1 MFSSDGKLPSLVH
14 IVLPG
19 LGCQSILSSHDVGDG
34 EGAGVTRGD
43 NGDKLGEGVG
53 FIVGFF
59 VTIGTDSIGLEVGE
73 DVEQISS
80 NSQTAVPKTVLQHS
94 SRDS

>member
-1 MFSSDGKLPSLVH
+1 MLSSDEKLPSLVH

-53 FIVGFF
+53 CKKLQREMTLDVNN
-59 VTIGTDSIGLEVGE
+59 TIKGRRTQDHI
-73 DVEQISS
+73 
-80 NSQTAVPKTVLQHS
+80 
-94 SRDS
+94 